1 MSHDIRIRP
10 GARAAVVA
18 LIAAG
23 TALVLTGCFG
33 SPDPAGTPSPTPIPT
48 MAQPM
53 PSGDGTLVIGAVIPL
68 TGANAGV
75 GAASL
80 AGVELAVRDI
90 DEAGGVGG
98 VPVTVLHADAA
109 SGDAAVVALDGRGI
123 DAIVGPNAA
132 DLLATTDAAAAA
144 AGIPGLSASG
154 DALTAD
160 DAFLTRLRSA
170 DPTLTETR
178 YGAESYDATV
188 IVALAASLAGDD
200 GRVSIAQFLPA
211 ITSGDI
217 ECSSYGACLEVLASR
232 ADIRYTGVTGQ
243 LGASGAAPAPGVLAL
258 IGLLP

>member
-1 MSHDIRIRP
+1 MSDDTRIRS
-10 GARAAVVA
+10 GARAAIVA
-18 LIAAG
+18 SIVAG
-23 TALVLTGCFG
+23 GALALTGCFG
-33 SPDPAGTPSPTPIPT
+33 SPESSGTPSPTPIPT

-53 PSGDGTLVIGAVIPL
+53 PSGDGTLVIGAVVPL
-68 TGANAGV
+68 TGADAGF

-98 VPVTVLHADAA
+98 VPVIVLHADAA
-109 SGDAAVVALDGRGI
+109 TGAAAVTGLDSRGI

-132 DLLATTDAAAAA
+132 ALIPATDDAATA
-144 AGIPGLSASG
+144 AGVPGLSASG

-160 DAFLTRLRSA
+160 EVFLTRLRSA
-170 DPTLTETR
+170 DPTLSETR

-200 GRVSIAQFLPA
+200 GRASIARFLPA

-217 ECSSYGACLEVLASR
+217 ECSSYGACLEVLNSR

-243 LGASGAAPAPGVLAL
+243 LGVSGSEPAPGVLAL
-258 IGLLP
+258 IGLAL

>member
-1 MSHDIRIRP
+1 MSNVTRIRP

-33 SPDPAGTPSPTPIPT
+33 SPESAGTASPTPIPT

-53 PSGDGTLVIGAVIPL
+53 PSGDGTLVIGAVVPL
-68 TGANAGV
+68 TGADAGR

-80 AGVELAVRDI
+80 AGVQLAVRDI

-98 VPVTVLHADAA
+98 VPVIVLHADAMT
-109 SGDAAVVALDGRGI
+109 GDAAVATIAGRGI

-132 DLLATTDAAAAA
+132 DLLAVTDAAAAA
-144 AGIPGLSASG
+144 SGIPGLSASA
-154 DALTAD
+154 DALEAD
-160 DAFLTRLRSA
+160 DAFLVRLRSA

-178 YGAESYDATV
+178 YGAESYDAAV

-200 GRVSIAQFLPA
+200 GRASVAQFLPA

-217 ECSSYGACLEVLASR
+217 ECSSYGACLEVLKSR
-232 ADIRYTGVTGQ
+232 SDIRYTGVTGQ
-243 LGASGAAPAPGVLAL
+243 LGVSAAAPAPGVLAL
-258 IGLLP
+258 IGLVP